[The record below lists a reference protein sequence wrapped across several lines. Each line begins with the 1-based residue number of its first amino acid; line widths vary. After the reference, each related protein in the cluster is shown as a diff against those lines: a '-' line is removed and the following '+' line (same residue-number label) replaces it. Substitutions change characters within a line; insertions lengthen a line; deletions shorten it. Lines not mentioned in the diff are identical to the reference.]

1 MDYYNSDSVKSK
13 KELELI
19 INSEGIINQDLDL
32 NGDLNSLGQVKK
44 VYGNIYIN
52 NKLEKLGELNYV
64 QGNFKSHN
72 ENSLLKTLCKL
83 ERVDGDI
90 NLRYSNIES
99 LGNLTYV
106 GGKLILRDT
115 KIIDLGNL
123 KFVGGDLFLPA
134 RFKDTELPEIEVKG
148 KIRFW
153 NNVGESKN
161 SKLTLNNKWDVTD
174 FFSNIHRRE
183 IESKKRC
190 LDSGFLVKRCFK
202 PNELNDYITAN
213 INDFFDFVELK
224 LIELYEDKYSFFDV
238 LFNEIKSIEEINN
251 EFPQIKIDK
260 RKSGYWEEA
269 KIISNQKIVE
279 FKKEQPFTKYSN
291 TLKKIKKTYK
301 FHGYTSKYWLGYNE
315 HKLMLCENTGLTK
328 TSFIYYIENSI
339 LETFSVFI
347 HSLQNEFRVS
357 RGVPRIGEGWVS
369 ETDLYYKLK
378 GHFPNKK
385 VIQHGKPKWLGKQHI
400 DIWFH
405 EHRIGIEYQGQQHDR
420 AIEFFGGE
428 KSFEE
433 GKKRDERKRMLF
445 KENNAIL
452 IEVREGFDFELLCQE
467 IKSHIQREY

>member
-1 MDYYNSDSVKSK
+1 MDYYNNDSVKSK
-13 KELELI
+13 EDLELI

-52 NKLEKLGELNYV
+52 HKLENLGELNYV

-72 ENSLLKTLCKL
+72 ENGLLKTLGQL

-99 LGNLTYV
+99 LGNLTLI
-106 GGKLILRDT
+106 GGKLTLRDT
-115 KIIDLGNL
+115 KIINLGNL
-123 KFVGGDLFLPA
+123 KFVGGDLFLPS
-134 RFKDTELPEIEVKG
+134 RFKETELPNIEVKG

-161 SKLTLNNKWDVTD
+161 SKLTQNNKWEVAD
-174 FFSNIHRRE
+174 FFSTIHLRE

-190 LDSGFLVKRCFK
+190 LDSDFLVKRCYK
-202 PNELNDYITAN
+202 PDELNDYITAN
-213 INDFFDFVELK
+213 INDFFEFVDLK
-224 LIELYEDKYSFFDV
+224 LIELYQNKYSFFDV
-238 LFNEIKSIEEINN
+238 LFNEVKSIDDINN

-260 RKSGYWEEA
+260 RKSGYLEEA
-269 KIISNQKIVE
+269 KKISKQKIDE
-279 FKKEQPFTKYSN
+279 LKTEHPFTKYSN
-291 TLKKIKKTYK
+291 TLKKFKETHQ
-301 FHGYTSKYWLGYNE
+301 FQGYTSKYWLSYNE

-339 LETFSVFI
+339 LETFSVYI

-357 RGVPRIGEGWVS
+357 RGIPKIGEGWVS

-378 GHFPNKK
+378 GHFSTKK
-385 VIQHGKPKWLGKQHI
+385 VVHHGKPKWLGKQHV

-405 EHRIGIEYQGQQHDR
+405 DHKIGIEYQGQQHDR
-420 AIEFFGGE
+420 PIEFFGGE
-428 KSFEE
+428 KSYEE

-445 KENNAIL
+445 KENNAFL
-452 IEVREGFDFELLCQE
+452 IEVREGFDFELLCEE
-467 IKSHIQREY
+467 IKSYL